1 MNTTATPVA
10 PAESRSSGAL
20 TLALLAV
27 VVVVA
32 LIFAYSSSAL
42 VLNHWYA
49 LFKYV
54 HVLFAV
60 VWIGGGALL
69 TILALAAERKEDPM
83 ELVTVA
89 RQAAF
94 VGEKVFA
101 PAGLVVFLM
110 GVAMMLNTDWGWGR
124 FWIVAGLIGYAVT
137 FVTGVAVLSP
147 LAKKIE
153 VSAEQ
158 NGPTAPVTMAM
169 ISRILVIA
177 RVDVAVLFLVIA
189 DMVTKP
195 FS

>member
-10 PAESRSSGAL
+10 PPEARSSGAL

-83 ELVTVA
+83 EIVTVA

-137 FVTGVAVLSP
+137 FVTGIAVLSP

-158 NGPTAPVTMAM
+158 NGPTAPVTMAL

>member
-1 MNTTATPVA
+1 MDTTATPVA
-10 PAESRSSGAL
+10 PAEARGSGAL

-32 LIFAYSSSAL
+32 LIFAFSSSAL
-42 VLNHWYA
+42 VPNHWYA
-49 LFKYV
+49 LFKYI

-69 TILALAAERKEDPM
+69 TILALAAERKQDPM

-110 GVAMMLNTDWGWGR
+110 GIAMMLNTNWGWGK
-124 FWIVAGLIGYAVT
+124 FWIVAGIIGYAIT
-137 FVTGVAVLSP
+137 FVTGIAVLSP
-147 LAKKIE
+147 LAKKIKT
-153 VSAEQ
+153 SAEE
-158 NGPTAPVTMAM
+158 NGATAPVTMAL
-169 ISRILVIA
+169 INRILLIA
-177 RVDVAVLFLVIA
+177 RVDIAVLFLVIA

>member
-1 MNTTATPVA
+1 MDTTATPVA
-10 PAESRSSGAL
+10 PAEARGSGAL

-32 LIFAYSSSAL
+32 LIFAFSSSAL
-42 VLNHWYA
+42 VPNHWYA
-49 LFKYV
+49 LFKYI

-69 TILALAAERKEDPM
+69 TILALAAERKQDPM

-110 GVAMMLNTDWGWGR
+110 GIAMMLNTNWGWGK
-124 FWIVAGLIGYAVT
+124 FWIVAGLIGYALT
-137 FVTGVAVLSP
+137 FVTGIAVLAP
-147 LAKKIE
+147 LAKKTHASVE
-153 VSAEQ
+153 A
-158 NGPTAPVTMAM
+158 NGPTHPETLALVK
-169 ISRILVIA
+169 RIMLIV
-177 RVDVAVLFLVIA
+177 RFDVAMLLLVIA

>member
-1 MNTTATPVA
+1 
-10 PAESRSSGAL
+10 
-20 TLALLAV
+20 LLAV
-27 VVVVA
+27 VLLVTA
-32 LIFAYSSSAL
+32 IFAFSSSAF
-42 VLNHWYA
+42 VPNNWYA
-49 LFKYV
+49 LFKSV

-83 ELVTVA
+83 EMVTVA

-110 GVAMMLNTDWGWGR
+110 GVAMMLNTNWGWGR
-124 FWIVAGLIGYAVT
+124 FWIVAGLLGYAIT
-137 FVTGVAVLSP
+137 FVTGIAVLSP

-153 VSAEQ
+153 RSAEQ
-158 NGPTAPVTMAM
+158 NGPTAPVTMVL
-169 ISRILVIA
+169 INRILVIA
-177 RVDVAVLFLVIA
+177 RVDIAVLFLVIA

>member
-1 MNTTATPVA
+1 
-10 PAESRSSGAL
+10 
-20 TLALLAV
+20 LLAV
-27 VVVVA
+27 VLLVTA
-32 LIFAYSSSAL
+32 IFAFSSSAF
-42 VLNHWYA
+42 VPNNWYA
-49 LFKYV
+49 LFKSV

-83 ELVTVA
+83 EMVTVA

-110 GVAMMLNTDWGWGR
+110 GVAMMLNTNWGWGR
-124 FWIVAGLIGYAVT
+124 FWIVAGLLGYAIT
-137 FVTGVAVLSP
+137 FVTGIAVLSP

-153 VSAEQ
+153 RSAEQ
-158 NGPTAPVTMAM
+158 NGPTAPVTMAL
-169 ISRILVIA
+169 INRILVIA
-177 RVDVAVLFLVIA
+177 RVDIAVLFLVIA

>member
-1 MNTTATPVA
+1 MDTTATPVA
-10 PAESRSSGAL
+10 PAETRSSGAL
-20 TLALLAV
+20 TLALLAI

-49 LFKYV
+49 LFKYI

-158 NGPTAPVTMAM
+158 NGPTDPVTMAL

>member
-1 MNTTATPVA
+1 MNTTATPVT
-10 PAESRSSGAL
+10 PAEARSSGAL
-20 TLALLAV
+20 TLALLAI

-42 VLNHWYA
+42 VVNHWYA
-49 LFKYV
+49 LFKYI

-110 GVAMMLNTDWGWGR
+110 GIAMMLNTDWGWGR

-158 NGPTAPVTMAM
+158 NGPTDPMTMTL

>member
-1 MNTTATPVA
+1 MDTTATPVA
-10 PAESRSSGAL
+10 PAEPRSSGAL

-32 LIFAYSSSAL
+32 LIFAFSSSAL
-42 VLNHWYA
+42 VPNHWYA

-69 TILALAAERKEDPM
+69 TILALGAERKQDPM

-94 VGEKVFA
+94 VGERVFA

-110 GVAMMLNTDWGWGR
+110 GIAMMLNTNWGWGR
-124 FWIVAGLIGYAVT
+124 FWIVVGLLGYAVT
-137 FVTGVAVLSP
+137 FVTGIAVLSP
-147 LAKKIE
+147 LAKKIA

-158 NGPTAPVTMAM
+158 NGPTSPVTMAL
-169 ISRILVIA
+169 ISRILLIA